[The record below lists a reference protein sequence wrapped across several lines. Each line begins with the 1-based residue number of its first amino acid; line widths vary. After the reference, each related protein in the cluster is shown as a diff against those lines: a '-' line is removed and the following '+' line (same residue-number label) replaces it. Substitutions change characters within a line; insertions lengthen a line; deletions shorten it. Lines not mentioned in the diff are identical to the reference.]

1 MIALLLAL
9 ATYAAPTPQVDRVEI
24 NHYSDKFTQV
34 IFWSWSEQRKR
45 YDVRAWKMVEH
56 ESQLPRLSNGR
67 YVMRWTEFGQLRE
80 VTANRCNETRTKHD
94 PELAEREILSQEQRR
109 PLFESGQ

>member
-1 MIALLLAL
+1 MIAFLLTI
-9 ATYAAPTPQVDRVEI
+9 ATYAAPTPQVDRMEV

-34 IFWSWSEQRKR
+34 IFWQWSEQRKR
-45 YDVRAWKMVEH
+45 YDVRGWKMVEH

-80 VTANRCNETRTKHD
+80 VTANRCIETHTTFD
-94 PELAEREILSQEQRR
+94 PELLERQILPSENRK
-109 PLFESGQ
+109 PIFETTQ